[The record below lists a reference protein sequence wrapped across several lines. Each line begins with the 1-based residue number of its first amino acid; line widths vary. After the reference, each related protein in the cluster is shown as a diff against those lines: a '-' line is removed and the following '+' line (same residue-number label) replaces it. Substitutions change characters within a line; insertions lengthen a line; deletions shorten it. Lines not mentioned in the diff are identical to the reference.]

1 MCRIRINLYRAPD
14 IISEIRKGISRCL
27 GHVQRTPKER
37 ILKKV
42 FNNIPEGKMFVGK
55 PRKRWMDEDENDLK
69 KMAVKEYG

>member
-1 MCRIRINLYRAPD
+1 
-14 IISEIRKGISRCL
+14 
-27 GHVQRTPKER
+27 VQRTPKER